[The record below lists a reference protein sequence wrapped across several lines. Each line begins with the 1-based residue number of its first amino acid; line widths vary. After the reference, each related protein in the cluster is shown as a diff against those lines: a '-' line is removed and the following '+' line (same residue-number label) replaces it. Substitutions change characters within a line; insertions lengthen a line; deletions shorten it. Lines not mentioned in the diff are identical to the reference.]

1 MDEIKIELEDVLS
14 LSVVHKQRSIKLNAK
29 LIDKQGVAGSVQDIL
44 YLHKKKMII
53 EEKMDELT
61 GDVNSQIEALR
72 QYDTKLTQLEYA
84 LQAAWRFPQDGNYH
98 RFWERPHCTCP
109 KMDNDDRYPTGNYV
123 ISADCPLHGSDY

>member
-14 LSVVHKQRSIKLNAK
+14 LSVVHKQRSVKLNAK
-29 LIDKQGVAGSVQDIL
+29 LIEKQGVTDSVRDIL

-72 QYDTKLTQLEYA
+72 EYDTKLTQLEYA
-84 LQAAWRFPQDGNYH
+84 LQAAWRFPQDQNYH

-109 KMDNDDRYPTGNYV
+109 KMDNDDRYPTGHYV
-123 ISADCPLHGSDY
+123 ISSDCPLHGSGV